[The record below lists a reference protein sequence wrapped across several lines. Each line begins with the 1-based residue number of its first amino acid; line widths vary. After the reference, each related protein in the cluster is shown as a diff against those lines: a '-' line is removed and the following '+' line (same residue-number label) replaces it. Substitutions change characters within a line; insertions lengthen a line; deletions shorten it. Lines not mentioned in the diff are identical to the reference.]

1 MKEKSM
7 QIVNEQFWRIAKECQ
22 QRIDQCI
29 KNHEWGKVSIY
40 ERRSAIAQGIA
51 KRYNEN
57 MCGILGET
65 PQDARNR
72 QYRIFRGNKELME
85 KYGEEAYRGTL
96 NCKFERWEYT
106 DWNNG
111 DNQRPLGRHPFMNRT
126 QFEMICL
133 ADTFCK
139 NLGNMTI

>member
-29 KNHEWGKVSIY
+29 KSHEYGKVSVY

-57 MCGILGET
+57 MAGVVGET
-65 PQDARNR
+65 PQEARDKM
-72 QYRIFRGNKELME
+72 YRMFKGDKEKME
-85 KYGEEAYRGTL
+85 KYGSEIYNTAL
-96 NCKFERWEYT
+96 NCMFDRDEYT
-106 DWNNG
+106 NWNNG
-111 DNQRPLGRHPFMNRT
+111 DNQRPLGRYPFANRT
-126 QFEMICL
+126 QFEIICL
-133 ADTFCK
+133 ADDYCK
-139 NLGNMTI
+139 RLGNMTI